1 MNTTVKLNT
10 GNFSIILSG
19 AVSEKYLADC
29 ITKGVTY
36 DMQRTPATKAYLAV
50 SGIPGKKAGSL
61 KFPEFGPD
69 GKTTWSRDSVE
80 YSAEN
85 AATMQKEVEAFF
97 KDKLSELKVVV
108 IQHVKE
114 ESADGRDT
122 ARGLVA
128 KWTAEGKLERKL
140 ELLDYEGDA
149 NDSEAVLECVHAAL
163 VKKA

>member
-61 KFPEFGPD
+61 KFPEGFE
-69 GKTTWSRDSVE
+69 RDSVE
-80 YSAEN
+80 YSVEN
-85 AATMQKEVEAFF
+85 AATMQMEVEAFF
-97 KDKLSELKVVV
+97 KDKLADLKVV
-108 IQHVKE
+108 IIKHVKE

-149 NDSEAVLECVHAAL
+149 DDSETVLECVHAAL